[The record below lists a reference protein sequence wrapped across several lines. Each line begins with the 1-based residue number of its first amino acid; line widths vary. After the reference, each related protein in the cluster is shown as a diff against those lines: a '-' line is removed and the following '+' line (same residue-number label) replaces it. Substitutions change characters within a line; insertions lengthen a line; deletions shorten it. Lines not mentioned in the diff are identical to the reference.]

1 MMMAR
6 KTLFRPARLAFF
18 VAMAVGGHSSLAD
31 ARDYFNP
38 KLVELENPGTGHAD
52 LSAFESGSQAPGKYH
67 VDVMLDEQLVDT
79 LDVQFDSV
87 KGPDGEESL
96 QPCLSVEQL
105 KGWGVKTELFPDLNK
120 GGECARLA
128 AIPQATA
135 EFQFSSQRLALT
147 IPQAA
152 IAMQARGYVPPE
164 QWDNGITALMLN
176 YSLSGANSWAR
187 SGSSSDSN
195 SQYANLRPGINIGP
209 WRLRNYSTWSRDGSG
224 QDKWDTVYTYAQRSI
239 VPLKAQF
246 TAGDSSAPAD
256 VFDSMPFRGVQLASD
271 DDMLPDSLK
280 GYAPVVRGIARTNA
294 QVVVRQNGYQIYQ
307 SYVAPGAF
315 EITDMYPTGGA
326 GDLEVTIKEADG
338 SEQHFTVPFASLP
351 VLQREGRMKFA
362 VTGGQYRSY
371 SSSVDKTSFA
381 QGTAIYGLPHGFTL
395 YGGVQESSK
404 YQSLA
409 AGVGK
414 NMGDLGAFSTDVT
427 QAWSTP
433 KNQDKENGQSWRI
446 RYSKNFAETGTNF
459 AIAGYRYSTAGYYGM
474 QEVLDSYGDS
484 SALNDRRRNRAEMT
498 VSQSLGQSFGS
509 MSLSAVKED
518 YWNSGKSTE
527 SYSASYNNYWGGIS
541 YGLTYTYSKNGN
553 GSYGNSSN
561 DTSNNSSMSYDKDQ
575 IVAFNVS
582 IPLEKFLPQ
591 TWANYN
597 MNASK
602 NNGTTHSVGINGMA
616 LENNAL
622 SWNVQQGYG
631 TDGVGYTGN
640 MNGDYKGT
648 YGEVTAG
655 YAYDKSSDR
664 LNYGLQGGVI
674 AHADGVT
681 LSQPLGETNVLV
693 KAPGAKGVGIQ
704 NQTGAKTDWRGYT
717 AVSNITPYRKNDV
730 TLSTETLPND
740 VELDLT
746 TATVVPTRGAVVR
759 AEYVANVGLRILI
772 NMTQKNGQPV
782 PFGAIVTLSL
792 SQNSNSFIVGDS
804 GQVYLTGAEV
814 NGNLIAK
821 WGESKDQQCNSKY
834 LVSDTMLKDSNSH
847 IIALDIKCQ

>member
-1 MMMAR
+1 MVMVHKAF
-6 KTLFRPARLAFF
+6 FRPAPLALFISI
-18 VAMAVGGHSSLAD
+18 AIGGQSGLVQ

-38 KLVELENPGTGHAD
+38 ELVELDNPGAGKAD

-67 VDVMLDEQLVDT
+67 VDVILDEQQVDT
-79 LDVQFDSV
+79 LDVQFDAV
-87 KGPDGEESL
+87 KGSDDEESL

-105 KGWGVKTELFPDLNK
+105 KDWGVKTELFPELKAD
-120 GGECARLA
+120 GECARLA
-128 AIPQATA
+128 AIPQASA
-135 EFQFSSQRLALT
+135 EFQFSSQRLVLT

-152 IAMQARGYVPPE
+152 ISMQARGYVPPE
-164 QWDNGITALMLN
+164 QWDNGITALLLN

-187 SGSSSDSN
+187 QGSSSDSS
-195 SQYANLRPGINIGP
+195 SQYANLRPGLNIGP
-209 WRLRNYSTWSRDGSG
+209 WRFRNYSTWSRDGSG
-224 QDKWDTVYTYAQRSI
+224 KDKWDNVYTYAQRSI
-239 VPLKAQF
+239 VPLKAQL
-246 TAGDSSAPAD
+246 TTGDSSSPAD

-326 GDLEVTIKEADG
+326 GDLDVTIKEADG

-351 VLQREGRMKFA
+351 VLQREGRLKFSA
-362 VTGGQYRSY
+362 TGGQYRSY
-371 SSSVDKTSFA
+371 DGSVDKTPFT
-381 QGTAIYGLPHGFTL
+381 QMTAIYGLPHGFTL
-395 YGGVQESSK
+395 YGGLQESSK

-414 NMGDLGAFSTDVT
+414 NMGDLGAVSTDVT

-433 KNQDKENGQSWRI
+433 KNQDKETGQSWRI

-484 SALNDRRRNRAEMT
+484 SALNDRRRNREELT
-498 VSQSLGQSFGS
+498 VSQTLGQSFGS
-509 MSLSAVKED
+509 LSVSAVKED
-518 YWNSGKSTE
+518 YWNSNKSME

-541 YGLTYTYSKNGN
+541 YGLTYTYSKNGSA
-553 GSYGNSSN
+553 GSYGN
-561 DTSNNSSMSYDKDQ
+561 TTSYDKDQ
-575 IVAFNVS
+575 ILALSVS

-591 TWANYN
+591 TWASYS

-602 NNGTTHSVGINGMA
+602 NSGTTHNVGMNGMA

-631 TDGVGYTGN
+631 TDNVGYTGN

-655 YAYDKSSDR
+655 YSYDKSSDR
-664 LNYGLQGGVI
+664 LNYGLQGGI
-674 AHADGVT
+674 ISHADGVT
-681 LSQPLGETNVLV
+681 FSQPLGETNVLV
-693 KAPGAKGVGIQ
+693 KAPGAKGVGVQ

-717 AVSNITPYRKNDV
+717 AVNNVTPYRKNDV
-730 TLSTETLPND
+730 TLNTETLPDD
-740 VELDLT
+740 VELELT
-746 TATVVPTRGAVVR
+746 TKTVVPTRGAVVR
-759 AEYVANVGLRILI
+759 ADYVANVGMRVL
-772 NMTQKNGQPV
+772 MTLVRANGKPV
-782 PFGAIVTLSL
+782 PFGAIVNIEGQSEHG
-792 SQNSNSFIVGDS
+792 FIVGPD
-804 GQVYLTGAEV
+804 GQVFLSGLNDKIMLNVAWGDGPSDKCRAFYQVPSDTNQLQ
-814 NGNLIAK
+814 LITT
-821 WGESKDQQCNSKY
+821 QCN
-834 LVSDTMLKDSNSH
+834 
-847 IIALDIKCQ
+847 